1 MLSRDTGHKRV
12 PAPPQ
17 MTTGIKRAPLI
28 VRRLVM
34 IWLLLAYRP

>member
-1 MLSRDTGHKRV
+1 
-12 PAPPQ
+12 

-34 IWLLLAYRP
+34 IWLFLAYRP